1 MVLSDDTSDHTR
13 PPVAPAA
20 APPDPGGGATPPT
33 PEPTPASVLEVGFDG
48 RVGPVQTG
56 VMAIQ
61 NVFAI
66 VGMFLFPAVLGT
78 SLGLRPDATAA
89 LYGATFVVTGL
100 GTVLQAVMGLRLPIV
115 LGPWAATLAGLVA
128 AGKVAGPG
136 AAFGSLFV
144 AALIWVVLSV
154 PVRGLSVV
162 GFLGRSFRDP
172 MLYGG
177 VVLIA
182 MTSLTTVTVTNWL
195 GTPGRPGFGPAAW
208 VGGAVALLVSF
219 GILALVRGP
228 LRSMAMLCGIAL
240 GAVVYALF
248 TPISFARVVSSPW
261 LFVPHLFPFGLSVS
275 PLLVVLFFLLLM
287 TGVTNSLALYNVAA
301 EWGGEQLRGRRM
313 AWGIFGQSIA
323 TAVGSVLG
331 TFSTTVYP
339 DNLAIVRTSR
349 IGSRWV
355 TFWAGLILLVGG
367 FISKFDEFFV
377 SIPSNVIAAAAVVLF
392 GVIAASGLE
401 SMSRVKWDQL
411 NFLVFGPAFLLS
423 IGGLFITEPTLAAF
437 PLVVRQIL
445 TQPLFTGPV
454 LLFASYLLVE
464 KVIRPRQ
471 AARVGRVDGARD
483 VPVAAGEERMSP
495 A

>member
-1 MVLSDDTSDHTR
+1 MVHSDDTSGPTR
-13 PPVAPAA
+13 TPGPAA
-20 APPDPGGGATPPT
+20 DPPGPDGTTATEPAGETVPPT
-33 PEPTPASVLEVGFDG
+33 VLQVPFDG

-78 SLGLRPDATAA
+78 SLGLRPDAIAA

-144 AALIWVVLSV
+144 AALVWVVLSL
-154 PVRGLSVV
+154 PVRGISVV
-162 GFLGRSFRDP
+162 GYLGRSFRDP

-208 VGGAVALLVSF
+208 VGGGVALLVSF
-219 GILALVRGP
+219 AILALVRGP

-240 GAVVYALF
+240 GTIVYAFF
-248 TPISFARVVSSPW
+248 TPISFARVATSPW
-261 LFVPHLFPFGLSVS
+261 VFTPHLFPFGLSVS

-301 EWGGEQLRGRRM
+301 EWGGVALRGRRM

-323 TAVGSVLG
+323 TAVGAVLG

-367 FISKFDEFFV
+367 FVSKFDEIFV
-377 SIPSNVIAAAAVVLF
+377 SLPSNVIAAAAVVLF

-401 SMSRVKWDQL
+401 SMSRVHWDQL

-423 IGGLFITEPTLAAF
+423 IGGLFISEQTLAAF

-454 LLFASYLLVE
+454 LLFAAYLLVE
-464 KVIRPRQ
+464 KLIRPRQ
-471 AARVGRVDGARD
+471 AARAARRAGRPEVT
-483 VPVAAGEERMSP
+483 VPAGEERMTP